1 MAKLKV
7 SATLSPERLAA
18 ARAAL
23 PGVGLSEVLNEALQ
37 ALIDRELERRWLA
50 AHRGPAE
57 DGLPGEVAVDLSD
70 LPWEVE

>member
-1 MAKLKV
+1 MAKQKV

-23 PGVGLSEVLNEALQ
+23 PGVGLSEVLDEALQ

-50 AHRGPAE
+50 AHNGPAE
-57 DGLPGEVAVDLSD
+57 DGLPGEVPVDLSD
-70 LPWEVE
+70 VPWDAE